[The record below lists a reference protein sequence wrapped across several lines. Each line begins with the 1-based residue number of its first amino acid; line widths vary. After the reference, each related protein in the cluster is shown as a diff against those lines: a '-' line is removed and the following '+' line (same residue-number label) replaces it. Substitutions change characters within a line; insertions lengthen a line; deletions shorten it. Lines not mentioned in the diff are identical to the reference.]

1 MFFVSCIPTV
11 FIFILPLIIHLTP
24 FFDTIF
30 VTLTIRYLSRWIRRL
45 RKRSPV
51 LAQLALQKYQT
62 HMGHVDRFDK
72 NNALFRLRM
81 KRCMKRYHRAVF
93 MWYLG
98 VVLNNC
104 MCLCDWLCADID
116 ELKKS
121 KESSGLGYKHWYQNE
136 FGDVLIVEGLR
147 LAIADCRQKAASTI
161 IRFMCNNKGNNF
173 QPANHSKQ
181 PVTRRVA
188 LCNRSNTPRTRDRG
202 RSSNKGGRPTKRP
215 RHAGSGR
222 LKKSS
227 TVKPKRSSIN
237 ATLQG
242 YLDSFA
248 FSKVIPHFVPRS
260 VGRKRKSVK
269 PAKNGL
275 LHVVLCVLCC
285 VCLLIGSNIHLDNVA
300 Y

>member
-1 MFFVSCIPTV
+1 M
-11 FIFILPLIIHLTP
+11 IFLYVALYLCSASQLYSHYSYSLCLTIRLTP
-24 FFDTIF
+24 STDTLF

-81 KRCMKRYHRAVF
+81 KRCMKRYHRAIF

-98 VVLNNC
+98 MVLNNC
-104 MCLCDWLCADID
+104 MCLCDCLCADID

-147 LAIADCRQKAASTI
+147 LAIADCRQKAATTI
-161 IRFMCNNKGNNF
+161 IRFMRNKKGSNI
-173 QPANHSKQ
+173 QPASHSKQ
-181 PVTRRVA
+181 PVTRRIA
-188 LCNRSNTPRTRDRG
+188 LCDRSNTPRTRVRG
-202 RSSNKGGRPTKRP
+202 RSSNKGGRPRKRP

-222 LKKSS
+222 PKKSS
-227 TVKPKRSSIN
+227 LAEPKRSSIT

-242 YLDSFA
+242 YLDAFA
-248 FSKVIPHFVPRS
+248 FSKVIPQFVPRS
-260 VGRKRKSVK
+260 VGRKRKIMK

-275 LHVVLCVLCC
+275 
-285 VCLLIGSNIHLDNVA
+285 
-300 Y
+300 

>member
-1 MFFVSCIPTV
+1 M
-11 FIFILPLIIHLTP
+11 
-24 FFDTIF
+24 
-30 VTLTIRYLSRWIRRL
+30 

-104 MCLCDWLCADID
+104 MCLCDGLCVDID
-116 ELKKS
+116 KLKKS

-147 LAIADCRQKAASTI
+147 LAIAEVKQKAASTI
-161 IRFMCNNKGNNF
+161 TRFVRNNRRRNN
-173 QPANHSKQ
+173 QRRRGSPVETTTTTHQKRQS
-181 PVTRRVA
+181 VTRRVV
-188 LCNRSNTPRTRDRG
+188 LSDRSNTPRTRARG
-202 RSSNKGGRPTKRP
+202 RTSEKRNLGGRPKKRT
-215 RHAGSGR
+215 RTAGPGRPNKSGT
-222 LKKSS
+222 S
-227 TVKPKRSSIN
+227 KPKPYPID

-242 YLDSFA
+242 YLDSFS
-248 FSKVIPHFVPRS
+248 FSKVTPHFVPRS
-260 VGRKRKSVK
+260 VGRKSKIMK
-269 PAKNGL
+269 PAKD
-275 LHVVLCVLCC
+275 
-285 VCLLIGSNIHLDNVA
+285 GS
-300 Y
+300 